1 MTAIPLR
8 DIDPIWDE
16 LALHLTSGT
25 AGGGIGQQAI
35 YSFAEAGA
43 RAIAIAD
50 INEENAQQAAET
62 ARKYAT
68 HPDFRTLIIG
78 VDVADAE
85 SVQKMIDVTVKEFG
99 LIDYAINWAGVDH
112 LTNEPFAEA
121 SIEDFDKVMSVNT
134 KGLMLCVRAEIK
146 AMLAQETRKITSR
159 SGERDIGR
167 EVILNVGSANSYA
180 GLPAKMA
187 YTVSKHAVMGLTK
200 MAALDH
206 AADGIRVNAV
216 CPTWVRTPMVEE
228 ECRRNLTVMQ
238 MVEAIVPLKRMA
250 EPEEIADVIVFLC
263 SPSASYVTGTEII
276 IDAGVTLTVHMH

>member
-1 MTAIPLR
+1 MAKNS
-8 DIDPIWDE
+8 IDGV
-16 LALHLTSGT
+16 ALITG
-25 AGGGIGQQAI
+25 
-35 YSFAEAGA
+35 SFAEAGA
-43 RAIAIAD
+43 RAIILAD
-50 INEENAQQAAET
+50 INEGNAQKAAET
-62 ARKYAT
+62 ARKYAS

-78 VDVADAE
+78 VDIADAE

-99 LIDYAINWAGVDH
+99 RIDYAVNGAGSD
-112 LTNEPFAEA
+112 ECQY
-121 SIEDFDKVMSVNT
+121 
-134 KGLMLCVRAEIK
+134 LMLCVRAEIN

-167 EVILNVGSANSYA
+167 GVILNVGSANSYA

-187 YTVSKHAVMGLTK
+187 YTVSKHAVTGLTK

-228 ECRRNLTVMQ
+228 ECRRNPTVMQ
-238 MVEAIVPLKRMA
+238 TVEAIVPLKRMA
-250 EPEEIADVIVFLC
+250 EPEEIADAVVFLC
-263 SPSASYVTGTEII
+263 SPSASYVTGTGTI

>member
-1 MTAIPLR
+1 MAKNS
-8 DIDPIWDE
+8 IDGVVLI
-16 LALHLTSGT
+16 TG
-25 AGGGIGQQAI
+25 AGGGIDQQAV

-43 RAIAIAD
+43 RAIALAD
-50 INEENAQQAAET
+50 INEENAQTASET

-85 SVQKMIDVTVKEFG
+85 SVQKMIDVTAKEFER
-99 LIDYAINWAGVDH
+99 IDYAVNGAGCG
-112 LTNEPFAEA
+112 NEETH
-121 SIEDFDKVMSVNT
+121 M
-134 KGLMLCVRAEIK
+134 LMLCVRAELN
-146 AMLAQETRKITSR
+146 AMLAQETRKMPRR

-167 EVILNVGSANSYA
+167 GVILNVGSANSYA

-187 YTVSKHAVMGLTK
+187 YTVSNHAVMGLTK
-200 MAALDH
+200 VAALDH

-228 ECRRNLTVMQ
+228 ECRRNPTVMQ
-238 MVEAIVPLKRMA
+238 MVGVIVPLKRMA

-263 SPSASYVTGTEII
+263 SPSASYVTATGII
-276 IDAGVTLTVHMH
+276 IDAEVTLTVHMH

>member
-1 MTAIPLR
+1 MAKNS
-8 DIDPIWDE
+8 IDGVV
-16 LALHLTSGT
+16 LVTG
-25 AGGGIGQQAI
+25 AGGGIGQQAVF
-35 YSFAEAGA
+35 SFAEAGA
-43 RAIAIAD
+43 SAIVLAD
-50 INEENAQQAAET
+50 INEENSRKAAET
-62 ARKYAT
+62 AKQYAT
-68 HPDFRTLIIG
+68 HANFRTLVVV
-78 VDVADAE
+78 VDVANAE
-85 SVQKMIDVTVKEFG
+85 SVQNMVDVTVKEFG
-99 LIDYAINWAGVDH
+99 RIDYAVNGAGIDH
-112 LTNEPFAEA
+112 LANVPFAEA
-121 SIEDFDKVMSVNT
+121 SVEDFDKVMSVNA
-134 KGLMLCVRAEIK
+134 KGLMLCVRAEVN

-167 EVILNVGSANSYA
+167 GVILNVGSANSYA

-228 ECRRNLTVMQ
+228 ECRRNPTVMQ

-263 SPSASYVTGTEII
+263 SPSASYVTGTGII